1 MYNFLKTFVGKVF
14 NNSKDPLIY
23 TSKGNLP
30 ESSLVYDKS
39 WEISSQ
45 QIVFS
50 DWYTL
55 NGEVV
60 KKNVHIY
67 SNPTV
72 SSLVHLGDF
81 HG

>member
-1 MYNFLKTFVGKVF
+1 MFKVIEKFISKVF
-14 NNSKDPLIY
+14 NNSSEPLIY
-23 TSKGNLP
+23 TSKGNIP
-30 ESSLVYDKS
+30 ESYLVYDKS
-39 WEISSQ
+39 WEVSNH

-60 KKNVHIY
+60 KKNVHVY

-72 SSLVHLGDF
+72 SSSVNLGDF